1 MRILHFIPRLDSIS
15 GGPSR
20 SVPYQC
26 VAALSNGTSV
36 SLAYLDN
43 GFALA
48 PETVEVI
55 SHGVNTYALASL
67 SLFNRLPILVEG
79 HDVVHVHGVWSPSCY
94 WASQVALRAG
104 RALVISPH
112 GMLEPWSLA
121 HKQRRKRLAMWLY
134 QRRMLM
140 KAQLVQATALSE
152 ADSVRELGIT
162 CPIAVIP
169 HGVSMPTYKESVA
182 GKASQRRILF
192 LSRIHPKKGLLQ
204 LVRAVARH
212 KAVIEREHWNI
223 VVAGPNSG
231 AHRLVVE
238 TEASRLGVRQYF
250 DFIGNVDGQHKWEL
264 YRSASLF
271 VLPTFSENFG
281 LVIAEALGSGVPVVT
296 TQGAPWSELQSHE
309 CGWWHPVGQEYLDDA
324 LLQALMSPPELL
336 QAMGNRGIA
345 LVRERYSTQ
354 SHALA
359 FRSMYRWLQD
369 GGTAPACIVRT
380 PQIS

>member
-55 SHGVNTYALASL
+55 SRGVNTYALASS
-67 SLFNRLPILVEG
+67 SLFNRLPALVEG
-79 HDVVHVHGVWSPSCY
+79 HNVVHVHGMWSPSCY
-94 WASQVALRAG
+94 WVSQVALSVG

-112 GMLEPWSLA
+112 GMLEPWSLT
-121 HKQRRKRLAMWLY
+121 HKQYRKRLAMWLY

-140 KAQLVQATALSE
+140 KAQLMQATAESE
-152 ADSVRELGIT
+152 AISMRKLGIM

-169 HGVSMPTYKESVA
+169 HGVSMPTYHESMA
-182 GKASQRRILF
+182 GRVSPKRMLF

-204 LVRAVARH
+204 LVRAVAEH
-212 KAVIEREHWNI
+212 KAVIESDHWNI
-223 VVAGPNSG
+223 VVAGPDTDG
-231 AHRLVVE
+231 YQAVAE
-238 TEASRLGVRQYF
+238 TEASSLGVRQYF
-250 DFIGNVDGQHKWEL
+250 DLIGNVDGQKKWDL

-281 LVIAEALGSGVPVVT
+281 LVVAEALGSGVPVIT
-296 TQGAPWSELQSHE
+296 TQGAPWSELESHD
-309 CGWWHPVGQEYLDDA
+309 CGWWHPIGQQYLNEALGRA
-324 LLQALMSPPELL
+324 LLTSPEVLR
-336 QAMGNRGIA
+336 QMGERGIA
-345 LVRERYSTQ
+345 LVRQHYNINGQ
-354 SHALA
+354 GPH
-359 FRSMYRWLQD
+359 FQSMYAWACN
-369 GGTAPACIVRT
+369 GGTVPDCFL
-380 PQIS
+380 